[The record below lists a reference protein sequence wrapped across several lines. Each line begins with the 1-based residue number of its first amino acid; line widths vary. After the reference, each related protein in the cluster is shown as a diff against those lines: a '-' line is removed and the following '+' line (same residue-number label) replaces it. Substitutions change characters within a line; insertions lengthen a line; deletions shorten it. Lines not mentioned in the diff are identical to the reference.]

1 MSVSSNK
8 KGGVT
13 TSEVNTE
20 VDNALNTAIPGGPTS
35 DSINERIATM
45 DGRIT
50 GTVST
55 VTTAQVNTEVDN
67 ALDTAIPGS
76 PTGDSINERIKSI
89 DTYITAAPPT
99 AAEINAEV
107 DTALNTAVTSGTTN
121 SLNERIIAIDGFITE
136 APPTEAEI
144 NAQVDSA
151 LDTAIPG
158 SPTGDSINERIK
170 SIDTFITAAPPTAS
184 EIEGKVDDALD
195 NAVPGSPTS
204 HSINERIK
212 TMDDAFGS
220 LGIADISTVTTAQVN
235 TQVDSALDTAIPG
248 SPTSNSINERIKTLD
263 DNLTLANL
271 ETQCDNSLDNAISS
285 PTANSA
291 AGILEQL
298 NKGTKVDFK
307 EAYANIQIGSSGSSG
322 YNSIV
327 DVDDKVGWLTSIDV
341 YVSNA
346 TAGQQ
351 AGAYAT
357 LSVAL
362 SGGTADTIEM
372 CYNGSFQINWLIHRD
387 GIASAASGVAD
398 HVRYHF
404 NQPFISTTNSLNVG
418 VTVTPGSAGG
428 ELFMRVMYA
437 VEI

>member
-8 KGGVT
+8 KAGVT
-13 TSEVNTE
+13 TAQVNTE
-20 VDNALNTAIPGGPTS
+20 VDNALNTAIPGSPTS

-76 PTGDSINERIKSI
+76 PTSDSINERIKSI

-107 DTALNTAVTSGTTN
+107 DTALNTAVTSGATN
-121 SLNERIIAIDGFITE
+121 SLNERIIAIDGYITA
-136 APPTEAEI
+136 APPTASEI
-144 NAQVDSA
+144 NTQVDNA

-170 SIDTFITAAPPTAS
+170 TLDDNLTAAN
-184 EIEGKVDDALD
+184 IEGYVDNALE

-204 HSINERIK
+204 NSINERIK

-263 DNLTLANL
+263 DNLTAANI
-271 ETQCDNSLDNAISS
+271 ESYVDNSLDNAISS

-291 AGILEQL
+291 AAILEQL

-307 EAYANIQIGSSGSSG
+307 EAYANILIGSSGSSG
-322 YNSIV
+322 YNSVV
-327 DVDDKVGWLTSIDV
+327 DVDNKVGSLTSIDI
-341 YVSNA
+341 YVPNA

-351 AGAYAT
+351 AGATAT

-362 SGGTADTIEM
+362 SGGTASTIEL
-372 CYNGSFQINWLIHRD
+372 CVNGTFSINWLIHRD
-387 GIASAASGVAD
+387 GIASAAAGVAD
-398 HVRYHF
+398 HTRYHF

-428 ELFMRVMYA
+428 EMHMRVLYA
-437 VEI
+437 QEI

>member
-8 KGGVT
+8 KAGVT
-13 TSEVNTE
+13 TAQVNTE
-20 VDNALNTAIPGGPTS
+20 VDNALNTAIPGSPTS

-76 PTGDSINERIKSI
+76 PTSDSINERIKSI

-107 DTALNTAVTSGTTN
+107 DTALNTAVTSGATN
-121 SLNERIIAIDGFITE
+121 SLNERIIAIDGYITA
-136 APPTEAEI
+136 APPTASEI
-144 NAQVDSA
+144 NTQVDNA

-170 SIDTFITAAPPTAS
+170 TLDDNLTAAN
-184 EIEGKVDDALD
+184 IEGYVDNALE

-204 HSINERIK
+204 NSINERIK

-263 DNLTLANL
+263 DNLTAANI
-271 ETQCDNSLDNAISS
+271 ESYVDNSLDNAISS

-291 AGILEQL
+291 AAILEQL

-307 EAYANIQIGSSGSSG
+307 MAYANILLGTAGSSG
-322 YNSIV
+322 YNSII
-327 DVDDKVGWLTSIDV
+327 DVDNEVGWLTCVEV
-341 YVSNA
+341 YVPNA
-346 TAGQQ
+346 TTGMQ

-362 SGGTADTIEM
+362 SGGTAGTIEM
-372 CYNGSFQINWLIHRD
+372 CNNGIFNINWLLHRD
-387 GIASAASGVAD
+387 GFESQAVAGAGD
-398 HVRYHF
+398 HARYHF
-404 NQPFISTTNSLNVG
+404 GLPFISTTNSLNVG
-418 VTVTPGSAGG
+418 VTVTTGSAGG
-428 ELFMRVMYA
+428 EMHVRVMYA
-437 VEI
+437 IEI